1 MTDYNSLTV
10 NSLYSLSL
18 FNSPKYTTPY
28 LETFFMM
35 NSDYSI
41 ANGLTPTTTLASVP
55 ANIVTSASPIIA
67 GQTPIMVVPR
77 STLTDTTTNFMPSFP
92 PADITNLPMTSK
104 FAATPRS
111 LSALPTVTDTS
122 TPVGGTSTADMA
134 NIVASLVASKTPK
147 KDELTATASSGDTSS
162 KILLDTIRQ
171 LKKELLAVQ
180 GDSSV
185 KKDKS
190 TTTAKDKL
198 VSSSPR
204 SKAAVKA

>member
-1 MTDYNSLTV
+1 
-10 NSLYSLSL
+10 
-18 FNSPKYTTPY
+18 
-28 LETFFMM
+28 MM

-104 FAATPRS
+104 FAANPRS

-122 TPVGGTSTADMA
+122 TPVGAASTGGDMTK
-134 NIVASLVASKTPK
+134 ILASLVAAKTPK

-162 KILLDTIRQ
+162 KILLDTIRE
-171 LKKELLAVQ
+171 LKEELLADK

-185 KKDKS
+185 KKGSLKKAKS
-190 TTTAKDKL
+190 PTPAKDKL

-204 SKAAVKA
+204 SEAAVKA

>member
-1 MTDYNSLTV
+1 MMT
-10 NSLYSLSL
+10 
-18 FNSPKYTTPY
+18 
-28 LETFFMM
+28 
-35 NSDYSI
+35 SDYSI

-104 FAATPRS
+104 FAATPRF

-122 TPVGGTSTADMA
+122 TPGGGTSTPDIV
-134 NIVASLVASKTPK
+134 NIIASALAAK
-147 KDELTATASSGDTSS
+147 KDEGKTTSS
-162 KILLDTIRQ
+162 NVGNDSTNKLLAIIQEVKEEVT
-171 LKKELLAVQ
+171 KELKTANAKVA
-180 GDSSV
+180 
-185 KKDKS
+185 KDNGKIAKPR
-190 TTTAKDKL
+190 TTPAKDKL

-204 SKAAVKA
+204 SEAAVKA